1 MVYLVIPLLL
11 SFHFTLFFHLL
22 LCAEQS
28 IHPKAVTAYV
38 MLITVGDKRV
48 AMLHTFGF
56 VGLYLKK

>member
-38 MLITVGDKRV
+38 MLIIS
-48 AMLHTFGF
+48 HTESM
-56 VGLYLKK
+56 VVSLLTPIGL